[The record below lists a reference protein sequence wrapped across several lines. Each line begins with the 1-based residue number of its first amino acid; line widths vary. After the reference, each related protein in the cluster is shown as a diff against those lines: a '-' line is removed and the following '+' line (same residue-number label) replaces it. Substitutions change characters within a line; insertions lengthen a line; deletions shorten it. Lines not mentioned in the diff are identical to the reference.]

1 MDANV
6 LLDAMT
12 EAEFGAFA
20 EETIPAYAA
29 DKIACGQ
36 WREDEAL
43 ELSRKELDALLPQ
56 GQATP
61 GHHLFTLR
69 DGSSGDAV
77 GRLWIAEQQRGSGRI
92 AYVYDIAIFPAHQ
105 RMGYA
110 TRAFEALEDKV
121 RSLGLEGIAL
131 HVFGHNR
138 GAHALYEKL
147 GFQATNIHM
156 FKDLAPAKP

>member
-1 MDANV
+1 METTMS
-6 LLDAMT
+6 LDAMT
-12 EAEFGAFA
+12 DAEFRAFA

-61 GHHLFTLR
+61 GHHLYTLR
-69 DGSSGDAV
+69 DAPGGAAV
-77 GRLWIAEQQRGSGRI
+77 GRLWIAEQARGGATI
-92 AYVYDIAIFPAHQ
+92 AYVYDVAVFPAHQ
-105 RMGYA
+105 RKGYA

-121 RSLGLEGIAL
+121 RSLGLAGIAL
-131 HVFGHNR
+131 HVFGHNH

-147 GFQATNIHM
+147 GYRATNIHM